1 LRAEKSRE
9 AIYHNPVPPGLFNV
23 ENFMNSTGGNLF
35 DQDGPEADEIYSV
48 SRLNKEAR
56 YLLEE
61 SFGSIWVEGE
71 VSNLHK
77 SSAGHLYFTLK
88 EEDSEIDA
96 VMFAGDNRRASLEPE
111 DGMALLV
118 KGTLTVYEKR
128 GRYQLRVRGLKEVG
142 EGKLQKKFQQLKKRL
157 KEEGLFDEDHKKELP
172 RYPRAI
178 GIITS
183 PTGAAIKDIISTVE
197 ERFPAVT
204 CYVFPVKVQGDE
216 ASSQIA
222 ESIERANDL
231 KERYDLD
238 LLVVSR
244 GGGSLED
251 LWPFNEEEVARAIFS
266 SVLPVVSGVGHEV
279 DFTISDFVADV
290 RVPTPTAAGKEVVP
304 EGREILN
311 EVELYLTRTFDA
323 VSSAIKDRKR
333 KLDRT
338 TSSFGFRIPFRNL
351 EDTSQEFDELAEDL
365 VESGTEVLES
375 HRDELDSLLDRLSI
389 ANPTRLLERGYSVTY
404 GESGSL
410 VTDSRDV
417 EEGESLKTRL
427 FKGIIRSVVTGV
439 DEGE

>member
-1 LRAEKSRE
+1 MIS
-9 AIYHNPVPPGLFNV
+9 IGV
-23 ENFMNSTGGNLF
+23 SLF
-35 DQDGPEADEIYSV
+35 DQTDPEADEIYSV

-96 VMFAGDNRRASLEPE
+96 VMFAGDNRRVGLEPE
-111 DGMALLV
+111 DGMALIV
-118 KGTLTVYEKR
+118 QGTLTVYEKR
-128 GRYQLRVRGLKEVG
+128 GRYQLRVRDMREVG
-142 EGKLQKKFQQLKKRL
+142 KGKLQKKFQQLKKRL
-157 KEEGLFDEDHKKELP
+157 KEEGLFDEERKKELP

-183 PTGAAIKDIISTVE
+183 PTGAAIKDIISTIE
-197 ERFPAVT
+197 ERFAAVT
-204 CYVFPVKVQGDE
+204 CYVFPVKVQGEE
-216 ASSQIA
+216 ASSQIV
-222 ESIERANDL
+222 ESIDRANDL
-231 KERYDLD
+231 REKLELD
-238 LLVVSR
+238 LIVVSR

-251 LWPFNEEEVARAIFS
+251 LWPFNEEEVARAIYS
-266 SVLPVVSGVGHEV
+266 SELPVVSGVGHEV

-304 EGREILN
+304 ETREILTD
-311 EVELYLTRTFDA
+311 VDLYLKRIFDA
-323 VSSAIKDRKR
+323 ETSAIKDRKR
-333 KLDRT
+333 KLDRV

-351 EDTSQEFDELAEDL
+351 EDTSQEFDELAASLLEN
-365 VESGTEVLES
+365 GTEVLKNRREKVA
-375 HRDELDSLLDRLSI
+375 SLVDRLSI

-410 VTDSRDV
+410 ITDSRDV